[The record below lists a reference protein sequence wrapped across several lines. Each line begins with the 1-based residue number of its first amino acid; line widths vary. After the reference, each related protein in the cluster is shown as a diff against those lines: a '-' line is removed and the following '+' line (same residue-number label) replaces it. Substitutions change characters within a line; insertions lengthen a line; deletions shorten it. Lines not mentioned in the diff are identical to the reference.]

1 MEGLINL
8 VYLSNVLLN
17 TFYFTTNTYIYDN
30 VQSFKHY
37 NDDVAMLITNAI
49 IGKMF
54 TLLILGN
61 TNM

>member
-30 VQSFKHY
+30 FQS
-37 NDDVAMLITNAI
+37 I
-49 IGKMF
+49 
-54 TLLILGN
+54 
-61 TNM
+61 